1 MNYLAIG
8 AVCLLTATSGIVGAN
23 STVLEELYSE
33 NMLSC
38 GISTGTPGFSG
49 LDEKNNYSGLDVDFC
64 RAIAAA
70 VFGDDSRVRYVELDS
85 GQRFDALLN
94 GEVDILSRNTTWT
107 LQRDAD
113 FEFEFVGI
121 MFYDGQGFLSNT
133 GKLISRESDLEG
145 ETVCVQENTTT
156 ESNIQILKEQLGLD
170 FEISHKDS
178 KATAEEAYLEGRCS
192 VFTND
197 ASALAGFKASI
208 DQGGSQHVT
217 GTLLISKEPLGPL
230 VRDDALVL
238 ADVARWVLNAMIM
251 AEELGISSGNVDQ
264 IAQNPETIE
273 AKKLLDSTEGGSSGA
288 CLGLTAD
295 WAYNLILQV
304 GNYGEVF
311 NANVGPE
318 TALGLERGANALF
331 KDGGLMYALPF
342 GSPCE

>member
-1 MNYLAIG
+1 MKYLAIW
-8 AVCLLTATSGIVGAN
+8 ASCILVAMSNVVGAD
-23 STVLEELYSE
+23 SPVLEELYSE
-33 NMLSC
+33 KMLSC

-70 VFGDDSRVRYVELDS
+70 IFGDDSRVRYVELDS
-85 GQRFDALLN
+85 SQRFDALLS

-113 FEFEFVGI
+113 FEFEYAGI
-121 MFYDGQGFLSNT
+121 MFYDGQGFLSNE
-133 GKLISRESDLEG
+133 GKLISRDTDLEG
-145 ETVCVQENTTT
+145 ETICVQESTTT
-156 ESNIQILKEQLGLD
+156 ESNIQTLKDQLGIN
-170 FEISHKDS
+170 FEISHKES
-178 KATAEEAYLEGRCS
+178 KVAAEQAYLDGRCS

-197 ASALAGFKASI
+197 SSALAGFKASI
-208 DQGGSQHVT
+208 DQGGNKHVT

-230 VRDDALVL
+230 VRDDQPVL
-238 ADVARWVLNAMIM
+238 ADIARWVLNAMIM
-251 AEELGISSGNVDQ
+251 AEELGIDSGNVDQ
-264 IAQNPETIE
+264 IAQNPATIE
-273 AKKLLDSTEGGSSGA
+273 AKKLLDSIDGGSSGA

-304 GNYGEVF
+304 GNYGEIF

-331 KDGGLMYALPF
+331 QDGGLMYALPF